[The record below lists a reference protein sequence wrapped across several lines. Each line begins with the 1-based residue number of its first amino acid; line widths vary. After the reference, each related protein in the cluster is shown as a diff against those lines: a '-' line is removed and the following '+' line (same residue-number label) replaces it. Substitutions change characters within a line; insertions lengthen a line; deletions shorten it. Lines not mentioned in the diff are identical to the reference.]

1 MLDFELLRAFVAV
14 AECGGFHRAA
24 ERLNL
29 TQSTVSQQ
37 IKRLELET
45 KRPLFRRTTR
55 SVALTDD
62 GEMLLGEA
70 RRLLQLEEA
79 ARQRLEA
86 PRLSGTVRLGVVEE
100 VAEGSLPSAL
110 ARFAALH
117 RGVKL
122 EVQIG
127 VSMELIEQLNA
138 GLLDVV
144 CAARPPGTT
153 KGRLVSRESLVWAAA
168 DTFDLVPGEALPL
181 ALYRERSVS
190 REVALAALQ
199 DSELT
204 WEIVYTSPRL
214 TGLRAAALAGLAI
227 TPLPESTVIAG
238 LRILGAE
245 AGLPRLPDIE
255 LAIYEKPRPDKTA
268 AALTAAML
276 ALVSRRRFPVSA
288 PGSLTLWLAAI
299 SHRPR
304 SLARIITSRVRRRAQ
319 SKQTR
324 AS

>member
-1 MLDFELLRAFVAV
+1 LRTSINSMLDFELLRAFVAV

-45 KRPLFRRTTR
+45 QCSLFRRTTR

-79 ARQRLEA
+79 ARQRLGA

-100 VAEGSLPSAL
+100 VADGSLPSAL

-127 VSMELIEQLNA
+127 VSMELIEQLHA

-144 CAARPPGTT
+144 CAARPPGST

-204 WEIVYTSPRL
+204 WEIVYTSPSL

-255 LAIYEKPRPDKTA
+255 LAIYEKPRPDKAA

-276 ALVSRRRFPVSA
+276 ALVRGPSRP
-288 PGSLTLWLAAI
+288 TI
-299 SHRPR
+299 
-304 SLARIITSRVRRRAQ
+304 
-319 SKQTR
+319 
-324 AS
+324 

>member
-45 KRPLFRRTTR
+45 QCPLFRRTTR

-79 ARQRLEA
+79 ARQRLGA

-100 VAEGSLPSAL
+100 VADGSLPSAL

-127 VSMELIEQLNA
+127 VSMELIEQLHA

-144 CAARPPGTT
+144 CAARPPGST

-204 WEIVYTSPRL
+204 WEIVYTSPSL

-227 TPLPESTVIAG
+227 TPLPESTVISG

-255 LAIYEKPRPDKTA
+255 LAIYEKPRPDKAA
-268 AALTAAML
+268 AALAAALL
-276 ALVSRRRFPVSA
+276 ALAQGSSRP
-288 PGSLTLWLAAI
+288 TI
-299 SHRPR
+299 
-304 SLARIITSRVRRRAQ
+304 
-319 SKQTR
+319 
-324 AS
+324 